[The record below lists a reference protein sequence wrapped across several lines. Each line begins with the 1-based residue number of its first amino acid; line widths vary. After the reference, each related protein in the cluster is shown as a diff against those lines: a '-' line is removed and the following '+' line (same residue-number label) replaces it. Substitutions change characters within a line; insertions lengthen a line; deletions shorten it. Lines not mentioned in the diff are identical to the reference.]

1 MARARKP
8 SSAVVKANT
17 RIIGLNGIAPNLDL
31 GDGVSVAHLT
41 AERDRVAELEA
52 RYNALVSELGI
63 VASQLKGAERS
74 LNTLSSRAL
83 TLVRGRYG
91 ADSDAYERVG
101 GVRQSERKRTPRRP
115 AGAPG

>member
-8 SSAVVKANT
+8 STAIVKAKT
-17 RIIGLNGIAPNLDL
+17 RIIGLNGITPNLDL
-31 GDGVSVAHLT
+31 GDGVSVASLT
-41 AERDRVAELEA
+41 AQVATVAELEA
-52 RYNALVSELGI
+52 RHNALVSELGI
-63 VASQLKGAERS
+63 VGSQLRAAERS

-83 TLVRGRYG
+83 TLVRGRCG

>member
-8 SSAVVKANT
+8 STAVTKATT
-17 RIIGLNGIAPNLDL
+17 RIIGMNGIAPNLDL
-31 GDGVSVAHLT
+31 GDGVSVATLT
-41 AERDRVAELEA
+41 AQSGEVTALEQ

-63 VASQLKGAERS
+63 VGSQLRAAERA

-91 ADSDAYERVG
+91 VDSDAYERVG

-115 AGAPG
+115 AG